1 MALVAADLWLRG
13 ASQPKT
19 VQRRSQFREDRNYDH
34 RRNTRNRHRQRA
46 TDNAQQT
53 TRNRQ
58 RATDNTQQPK
68 VRVAAE
74 EMKRKMNKRGERES
88 AAGIA
93 AAAGL
98 SPLTEDR
105 TDSPDLTE
113 TAAALP
119 AAAEA
124 NGGAAVTGGASN
136 ALQRCAALRCVC
148 SSGAIHHRYFAA
160 RRSSYH
166 SSALPT
172 LPQVKPLCRRSS
184 PPRSPR
190 GRAAPRRHRPRR
202 IRPRPTR
209 QCRYSAICAAA
220 AAAGAPKRTRRLETN
235 ANKRDAA

>member
-1 MALVAADLWLRG
+1 MI
-13 ASQPKT
+13 S
-19 VQRRSQFREDRNYDH
+19 RRNT
-34 RRNTRNRHRQRA
+34 RNTRNRHRQRA

-74 EMKRKMNKRGERES
+74 EMKRKMNKRGS

-148 SSGAIHHRYFAA
+148 SSGAIHHRTLQLDVRATTRA
-160 RRSSYH
+160 RYRR
-166 SSALPT
+166 
-172 LPQVKPLCRRSS
+172 CRKSS
-184 PPRSPR
+184 PCAVVRAPPDRR
-190 GRAAPRRHRPRR
+190 AAAPRRGGTGRVGFGRGRRGSADTAPSAQPQRRPV
-202 IRPRPTR
+202 RP
-209 QCRYSAICAAA
+209 SAR
-220 AAAGAPKRTRRLETN
+220 GGLKQTQTN